1 MDEIVNKVAQS
12 GIITLELDQW
22 APKDRIESI
31 DISTVL
37 FQGMV
42 LREKD
47 FRAWIKEKNWGEF
60 QGKWVAVHCSADAI
74 IPHWAWMLIASAL
87 TTHQAIGFFG
97 TPAAALEARWKS
109 IIHGIDIAPYENSRV
124 VVKGCG
130 GEAMPESVY
139 AEVTMRL
146 QPVVE
151 SIMFG
156 EPCSTVPVYKKA

>member
-22 APKDRIESI
+22 APKERVESL
-31 DISTVL
+31 DIAPVL
-37 FQGMV
+37 FQGMA

-47 FRAWIKEKNWGEF
+47 FRAWIKEMNWGAFE
-60 QGKWVAVHCSADAI
+60 GRWVAVHCSADAI

-97 TPAAALEARWKS
+97 TPAAAQEARWKS
-109 IIHGIDIAPYENSRV
+109 IIQGIDITPYEDARV
-124 VVKGCG
+124 VVKGCS
-130 GEAMPESVY
+130 GENIPEWVY
-139 AEVTMRL
+139 ADITMRL
-146 QPVVE
+146 QPIVK
-151 SIMFG
+151 SILFG